1 MIWYKDDECYVC
13 SHVKFSSVFQMH
25 HGQPGGDVHG
35 AADAVQQDVRHG
47 PGQADGRAR
56 RGPVTAEAGIR
67 PAPVSKH
74 FIFFHRF
81 FCFFTFLGNIMRPAV
96 TFICHPNYSSELF

>member
-1 MIWYKDDECYVC
+1 
-13 SHVKFSSVFQMH
+13 MH

-47 PGQADGRAR
+47 PRQTDGRAR
-56 RGPVTAEAGIR
+56 RGPVTAEAGIW

-74 FIFFHRF
+74 LIFSIDF
-81 FCFFTFLGNIMRPAV
+81 FFFTFLGNIMRPAV